1 MKKTYFNPEAE
12 LLELF
17 ASDIITD
24 SIDDGSD
31 MFDTVESDE
40 EATQEDTAKDMF
52 TPLSK

>member
-12 LLELF
+12 LFELF
-17 ASDIITD
+17 VTDIITD
-24 SIDDGSD
+24 SVDDGSD

-40 EATQEDTAKDMF
+40 EAAQEDTAKDMF